1 MFGKMMVRSSI
12 AAMRFVL
19 GVILAFTLA
28 VVHADTI
35 YVCNANSNT
44 VERFTPSGVGSVFAT
59 GLNNRGLDC

>member
-44 VERFTPSGVGSVFAT
+44 VRGSRRAASVQSSLLA
-59 GLNNRGLDC
+59 